1 MARNGERRKTNV
13 EESKEDLSPSLP
25 NPAPSPFFLTH
36 FSLLFPNYLKAC
48 YRLNTC
54 IPSFST
60 FYGIYSTWASSTFG
74 ALLLISRNGLVV
86 LTFQLELLL
95 AGVTV
100 FFLSF
105 FYFFF
110 VSFYRI
116 FLDVFFAS
124 LPSLTHSPPSPA
136 NPSML
141 QTRGNDHSFCF
152 RPFVRLFSV
161 LGLHKKYGLFY
172 GLKVFALI
180 AVLVSWKLLL

>member
-25 NPAPSPFFLTH
+25 NRAPSPFFLTH

-100 FFLSF
+100 FLSF

-116 FLDVFFAS
+116 ILDVFFAFS
-124 LPSLTHSPPSPA
+124 PVSLTLPLPPLCSRQEGTT
-136 NPSML
+136 N
-141 QTRGNDHSFCF
+141 HSFDYSALLAYAKSTGCF
-152 RPFVRLFSV
+152 VV
-161 LGLHKKYGLFY
+161 WKTLHWLTF
-172 GLKVFALI
+172 
-180 AVLVSWKLLL
+180 